1 MTFKDQLT
9 PRPQWAYWRFQH
21 TAVANM
27 HTNLAKLEAVIGL
40 VHEHVGKE
48 VVHELCERWMFREI
62 FAVLR

>member
-1 MTFKDQLT
+1 
-9 PRPQWAYWRFQH
+9 
-21 TAVANM
+21 M